1 MEDDFKLV
9 DVSDLPR
16 PSVHSP
22 LSSPLS
28 PLALRRPK
36 TPDVFAEEIA
46 RGQTGQ
52 LLNAHFAGTT
62 VGLIADDNV
71 ESVEVMWDLERVVA
85 IKEGLS
91 ALGFTTVLLKA
102 NDTLVEQVRRAR
114 PVVCLNLATTTR
126 GPLGY
131 AQVPS
136 LLSMIGTECLGSNA
150 TTLAMLRD
158 RVGCLRVLNNADV
171 PVPAFAE
178 AATEEDVAV
187 AKGLNFP
194 VLVRGAG
201 FGFDSLPQWDRACKY
216 VRSREELA
224 TAMKGFRHVAVIE
237 ETFEPGKSETFALS
251 VMGNR
256 DFVSPINDNFFDG
269 RGYHVTLPLKITMV
283 PACDGEDV
291 GEVRECFDPA
301 PGLSKEQV
309 SKLSDLAIL
318 VSEKLSLRDFSR
330 VDIEVSKDWKALRV
344 VAVHVFPAVDP
355 MCIITESVSEVSMSE
370 FFAKLILVALTRITN
385 SQQSLLNSVADSGIS
400 PHVVLEQPS
409 FGALAQEPIRSMF
422 SPFDKQMAKLRQR
435 QAVVQDDVDIVVAS
449 STESPKVVS
458 TLPPMSSGLRSPD
471 DPTVTHSYRK
481 SDVPPELWNNWR
493 WQLANRLKTL
503 DQLRSVLP
511 LTMEEED
518 AFNGTDQLFPV
529 AVTPYFASLIDP
541 NDPQDPIR
549 MQVLPRSIESHRRTE
564 DIEDSLNEDE
574 HMPVPGLVHRYPD
587 RVLMLVSMTCGSYC
601 RFCTRNRVVG
611 TRLQTGPTKPLS
623 KYYENQLAYVRANK
637 NVRDVLLS
645 GGDPLLIPMRTLDWL
660 LTELHKIDHVEVV
673 RIGSRVPIFLPQRI
687 TREMCTMLASHHPL
701 WLNTHVNH
709 PNELTP
715 DSCAALA
722 RLADSGIP
730 LGCQTVLLAGV
741 NDCPNI
747 MMELVHKLVKNR
759 VRPYYIYQ
767 CDLVVGASHFRT
779 PVTKLIEIME
789 ALRGHTSGFCVPTAV
804 IDAPH
809 GGGKVPIMP
818 NYLISQSETKTIVR
832 NFEGFISTYTGPR
845 TYKGHNSRTCKYC
858 QAQKKKKDA
867 QEGISGLLANH
878 AQNIKPEGWDN
889 AHLSRR
895 EYAPESLRQDLERAA
910 AAAAAAAEKK

>member
-1 MEDDFKLV
+1 MNIDDFKLI
-9 DVSDLPR
+9 DGDSKPFY
-16 PSVHSP
+16 PSSI
-22 LSSPLS
+22 LS
-28 PLALRRPK
+28 PLALSVSRPK
-36 TPDVFAEEIA
+36 TPDVFASEMA
-46 RGQTGQ
+46 KGQTGQ
-52 LLNAHFAGTT
+52 LINAHFAGTT
-62 VGLIADDNV
+62 VGLIVDDTV
-71 ESVEVMWDLERVVA
+71 DGVEVMWDMDRVVS
-85 IKEGLS
+85 IKEGLN
-91 ALGFTTVLLKA
+91 ALGFSTVILKA

-114 PVVCLNLATTTR
+114 PVVCINLATTTH
-126 GPLGY
+126 GPLGC

-136 LLSMIGTECLGSNA
+136 LLAMIGTECLGSNA
-150 TTLAMLRD
+150 TALAVLRD
-158 RVGCLRVLNNADV
+158 RVGCLRVLGNADL

-178 AATEEDVAV
+178 ALTEEDIAV
-187 AKGLNFP
+187 AKGLTFP
-194 VLVRGAG
+194 VIVRGAG
-201 FGFDSLPQWDRACKY
+201 FGFDSLPQWDRSCRY
-216 VRSREELA
+216 VRTKEELA
-224 TAMKGFRHVAVIE
+224 AVMKSLGRVAVIE
-237 ETFEPGKSETFALS
+237 ETFEAGESDTYAVS

-256 DFVSPINDNFFDG
+256 DFVSPLNDDFFDG
-269 RGYHVTLPLKITMV
+269 RGYHVTPPLSITMV
-283 PACDGEDV
+283 PAGENGENF
-291 GEVRECFDPA
+291 GEVRERFDLA
-301 PGLSKEQV
+301 RDLTKEQIA
-309 SKLSDLAIL
+309 KMSDVAIA
-318 VSEKLSLRDFSR
+318 VTEKLGLRDFSR
-330 VDIEVSKDWKALRV
+330 VDIEVNKKQKSMRV

-355 MCIITESVSEVSMSE
+355 MSIVTEATGEVSMSE

-385 SQQSLLNSVADSGIS
+385 TQQNLLNSIADAQGGGQ
-400 PHVVLEQPS
+400 HVVLDQPS

-435 QAVVQDDVDIVVAS
+435 QAVVQDDVDVVVAS

-458 TLPPMSSGLRSPD
+458 TLPPMSSGLRGPD
-471 DPTVTHSYRK
+471 DPQQRPVSYRK
-481 SDVPPELWNNWR
+481 SEVPPELWNNWR

-529 AVTPYFASLIDP
+529 AVTPYVASLIDP

-549 MQVLPRSIESHRRTE
+549 LQVLPRSIESHRRTE

-611 TRLQTGPTKPLS
+611 TRLQTAPTRPLA
-623 KYYENQLAYVRANK
+623 KYYEDQLAYVRANK

-660 LTELHKIDHVEVV
+660 LTELHKIEHVEVV

-722 RLADSGIP
+722 RLANSGIP

-832 NFEGFISTYTGPR
+832 NFEGFVSTYTGPR
-845 TYKGHNSRTCKYC
+845 TYKGHNSRTCKFC
-858 QAQKKKKDA
+858 QAQKEKKDA
-867 QEGISGLLANH
+867 QEGVSGLLAGHENV
-878 AQNIKPEGWDN
+878 IKPEGWDY

-895 EYAPESLRQDLERAA
+895 DLVPEENRSDRGV
-910 AAAAAAAEKK
+910 KK

>member
-1 MEDDFKLV
+1 MDDFNLV
-9 DVSDLPR
+9 EPD
-16 PSVHSP
+16 SP
-22 LSSPLS
+22 KHVS
-28 PLALRRPK
+28 PLAYCVTRAE
-36 TPDVFAEEIA
+36 TPEMFASEVA
-46 RGQTGQ
+46 TGQTGKVI
-52 LLNAHFAGTT
+52 NANFAGSS
-62 VGLIADDNV
+62 VALIVDDEPADGIELLYDKG
-71 ESVEVMWDLERVVA
+71 RVDS
-85 IKEGLS
+85 IKEGLD
-91 ALGFTTVLLKA
+91 ALGFSTFILKA
-102 NDTLVEQVRRAR
+102 NDTLVEQVRRTR
-114 PVVCLNLATTTR
+114 PVVCLNLATNTQ

-136 LLSMIGTECLGSNA
+136 LLSIIGAECLGSNA

-158 RVGCLRVLNNADV
+158 RVGCLRVLSNADL

-194 VLVRGAG
+194 VLVRRAG
-201 FGFDSLPQWDRACKY
+201 FGFDSLPQWDPSRKL
-216 VRSREELA
+216 VRTKEELGV
-224 TAMKGFRHVAVIE
+224 AMEDLKQVAVIE
-237 ETFEPGKSETFALS
+237 ETFEPGQSTTYAVS
-251 VMGNR
+251 VLGNR
-256 DFVSPINDNFFDG
+256 DFVSPLENDFFDK
-269 RGYHVTLPLKITMV
+269 RGYHVTQPLTISFVTSEE
-283 PACDGEDV
+283 DGKC
-291 GEVRECFDPA
+291 RERFETAKD
-301 PGLSKEQV
+301 LTEQQV
-309 SKLSDLAIL
+309 TKLSDVAIA
-318 VSEKLSLRDFSR
+318 VAEKLGLLDFCR
-330 VDIEVSKDWKALRV
+330 VDFEVDKDWNTVRV
-344 VAVHVFPAVDP
+344 VAVHVFPSVDP
-355 MCIITESVSEVSMSE
+355 LSIVSETDSEIPLSE

-385 SQQSLLNSVADSGIS
+385 DQQKLFNSLADAKEGGV
-400 PHVVLEQPS
+400 PHPTLEQPS
-409 FGALAQEPIRSMF
+409 FGVLAQEPIRHMF

-435 QAVVQDDVDIVVAS
+435 QAVVQDDVDVVVAS
-449 STESPKVVS
+449 STESPMVSS
-458 TLPPMSSGLRSPD
+458 TLPPFAKSLREKPK
-471 DPTVTHSYRK
+471 VMSYRK

-511 LTMEEED
+511 LTMEEEE
-518 AFNGTDQLFPV
+518 AFNGTNQLFPV

-541 NDPQDPIR
+541 SDPQDPIR
-549 MQVLPRSIESHRRTE
+549 LQVLPRSVESHRRTE

-611 TRLQTGPTKPLS
+611 TRLQTGPTNPLS
-623 KYYENQLAYVRANK
+623 SYYENQLAYVRANK

-673 RIGSRVPIFLPQRI
+673 RIGSRVPMFLPQRI

-722 RLADSGIP
+722 RLADAGIP

-818 NYLISQSETKTIVR
+818 NYLISMSDTKTIVR
-832 NFEGFISTYTGPR
+832 NFEGFVSTYTGPR
-845 TYKGHNSRTCKYC
+845 IYRGHNPNKCKYC
-858 QAQKKKKDA
+858 LAQKKKKDA
-867 QEGISGLLANH
+867 QEGVTGLLSGHANL
-878 AQNIKPEGWDN
+878 IKPEGWDN

-895 EYAPESLRQDLERAA
+895 DLAPQSVREERERLA
-910 AAAAAAAEKK
+910 KK